1 MKKMITIYTK
11 CKKELNTKTVANNEL
26 NLASLVQNQDVLY
39 SHSICYECGVKR
51 YGWEIMVKVFAMR
64 NLTVVCWFSAEDLH
78 GITKYKPTF

>member
-1 MKKMITIYTK
+1 MKKMITIYAK

-39 SHSICYECGVKR
+39 SHSICYECGVNR
-51 YGWEIMVKVFAMR
+51 YGWEIMAKVFAMR
-64 NLTVVCWFSAEDLH
+64 NLTIVCWFSTEDLH